1 MSHARR
7 RAYALAEPTGSIEAV
22 TSSFRIRPATSTD
35 IVDAA
40 ETLGLAF
47 ADYPFTRHTVDS
59 RDHLNRVRSL
69 QRLFLAEIGLR
80 CGKVWVADDSTA
92 VAVWTTP
99 SSTGMDAAFGD
110 IADQVTDLYG
120 DRAEIAAR
128 AEAATACLRPTDPV
142 WYLATVGVAPA
153 SQGRGLGRAVLEPG
167 LKAAQEQGC
176 AAYLET
182 SSPSNVT
189 FYERLGFE
197 VTGSVRL
204 PDDGPMV
211 WAMLRA

>member
-1 MSHARR
+1 M
-7 RAYALAEPTGSIEAV
+7 
-22 TSSFRIRPATSTD
+22 TSSFQIRPATSSD

-40 ETLGLAF
+40 QTLGLAF

-59 RDHLNRVRSL
+59 RDHQDRVRSL
-69 QRLFLAEIGLR
+69 QRLFLTEIGLR
-80 CGKVWVADDSTA
+80 FGNVWISDDLDA

-99 SSTGMDAAFGD
+99 SSTGLDAAFGD

-128 AEAATACLRPTDPV
+128 ADEATACLRPTDHV
-142 WYLATVGVAPA
+142 WHLATVGVAPA

-167 LKAAQEQGC
+167 LKAAKDQGY

-182 SSPSNVT
+182 SSPSNVA
-189 FYERLGFE
+189 FYEGLGFE
-197 VTGSVRL
+197 VTGSVSL
-204 PDDGPMV
+204 PDNGPKV
-211 WAMLRA
+211 WAMLRARTATDH